1 MNPLTWNI
9 LWVVVLFA
17 ALFGFNSIWQNTM
30 NIHFIVFG
38 GIKTVTIMGL
48 AMFAIYK
55 FNLSDDVKSMM
66 NKVIKRK

>member
-1 MNPLTWNI
+1 
-9 LWVVVLFA
+9 
-17 ALFGFNSIWQNTM
+17 M
-30 NIHFIVFG
+30 NIHFVVFG
-38 GIKTVTIMGL
+38 GIKTITIMGL